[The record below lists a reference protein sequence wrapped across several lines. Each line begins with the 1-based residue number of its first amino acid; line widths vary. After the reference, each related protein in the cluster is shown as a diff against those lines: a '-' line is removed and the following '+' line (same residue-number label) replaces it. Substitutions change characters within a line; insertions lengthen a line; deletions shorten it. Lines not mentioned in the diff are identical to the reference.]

1 MTYLAGNKRNDVGLV
16 LHIDP
21 ANIKCFRGEP
31 TINYVTNLTGWG
43 SSLTLMSEKL
53 NGYPIYKNKVTNPN
67 VGNNFGIHQ
76 PIYTNIPSNTSK
88 ITLSFW
94 VRVITMPGNLYGY
107 VSVKYTDTTTEYH
120 SWSYSPNPF
129 NNLTYVGKWLKVIST
144 ITTNVS
150 KTPDSIT
157 NFYVYRDN
165 ALYGEMDISQVQI
178 ETKDHSTYFVNGT
191 RGTTTAT
198 NGGLKDLSTSLNNAT
213 ITNTLQYINNT
224 MYFNGTSDVVLIP
237 TSSSINFTGTDDY
250 TMVAWVKP
258 ITGGVTWYGVFSK
271 GNENSY
277 AMNIN
282 SSTWYLQFE
291 IYGTGSR
298 SFNTTVNVITPNA
311 WNFIVML
318 YNGVTQKIF
327 VNGILLNSQSNI
339 LGTYGNTSDLRI
351 GLGNDGEYFKGYM
364 GDLRIYNRGLRDDE
378 VVSMYNSSK
387 SRYI

>member
-1 MTYLAGNKRNDVGLV
+1 MAYLVGNKRNDVGLV

-31 TINYVTNLTGWG
+31 TSNLVNSNWSTWSFDASGSTGGVGTRTIDGTYCKIIDIGQNSRHSCVISGVTNGG
-43 SSLTLMSEKL
+43 
-53 NGYPIYKNKVTNPN
+53 
-67 VGNNFGIHQ
+67 
-76 PIYTNIPSNTSK
+76 IYT
-88 ITLSFW
+88 F
-94 VRVITMPGNLYGY
+94 
-107 VSVKYTDTTTEYH
+107 SVKYRNLSTTAPTLRFQIQSGNVVFPTTSELGVTNRGDWQIASYTFTTASTSIRWFIQDGNDYTNYTH
-120 SWSYSPNPF
+120 SFEIKEPQ
-129 NNLTYVGKWLKVIST
+129 L
-144 ITTNVS
+144 
-150 KTPDSIT
+150 
-157 NFYVYRDN
+157 
-165 ALYGEMDISQVQI
+165 EQ
-178 ETKDHSTYFVNGT
+178 KDHVTHFTSTS

-198 NGGLKDLSTSLNNAT
+198 NGGLKDLSMSLNNAT

-237 TSSSINFTGTDDY
+237 SSSSINFTGTDDY

-258 ITGGVTWYGVFSK
+258 VTGGVTWYGVFSK

-291 IYGTGSR
+291 IYGTGSH
-298 SFNTTVNVITPNA
+298 SLNTTTNVITPNA

-318 YNGVTQKIF
+318 YDGVTQKIF
-327 VNGILLNSQSNI
+327 VNGILLNSQSKI

-351 GLGNDGEYFKGYM
+351 GLGNNGEYFKGYM
-364 GDLRIYNRGLRDDE
+364 GDLRLYNRGLRDDE

-387 SRYI
+387 SRYN